1 MKKGFTMI
9 ELIFVI
15 VILGILAA
23 VAIPR
28 LAATRDDAEVSKAAT
43 NVSTAVT
50 DITSFY
56 TAQGA
61 LPSESNKAVK
71 DVTNVVLD
79 DDGVMKVKKIGC
91 IKFEAVKAVAAD
103 ADASKGIEVGT
114 PILKDTEVAEG
125 ANDAACKGAQKAV
138 KKITSSSPIRLGGSG
153 VNFDGA
159 GATTSGTAR
168 P

>member
-23 VAIPR
+23 IAIPR
-28 LAATRDDAEVSKAAT
+28 LAATRDDAEISKAAT

-61 LPSESNKAVK
+61 LPSELNKKVS

-79 DDGVMKVKKIGC
+79 KDGVMKVKNVGC
-91 IKFEAVKAVAAD
+91 IKFEAIKATTTDV
-103 ADASKGIEVGT
+103 DASKGIEEGT
-114 PILKDTEVAEG
+114 PILKVTKADKGDE
-125 ANDAACKGAQKAV
+125 DAACKGTQKAV
-138 KKITSSSPIRLGGSG
+138 AKILSSSPIRLGGSG
-153 VNFDGA
+153 VNFEGAKATTTGA
-159 GATTSGTAR
+159 GI
-168 P
+168 

>member
-23 VAIPR
+23 IAIPR
-28 LAATRDDAEVSKAAT
+28 LAATRDDAEISKAAT

-61 LPSESNKAVK
+61 LPGELNKKVS

-79 DDGVMKVKKIGC
+79 KDGVMKVKNFGC
-91 IKFEAVKAVAAD
+91 IKFEAIKATTTDV
-103 ADASKGIEVGT
+103 DASKGIEEGT
-114 PILKDTEVAEG
+114 PILKVTKADKGDE
-125 ANDAACKGAQKAV
+125 DAACKGTQKAV
-138 KKITSSSPIRLGGSG
+138 AKILSSSPIRLGGSG
-153 VNFDGA
+153 VNFEGA
-159 GATTSGTAR
+159 EAAKTTK